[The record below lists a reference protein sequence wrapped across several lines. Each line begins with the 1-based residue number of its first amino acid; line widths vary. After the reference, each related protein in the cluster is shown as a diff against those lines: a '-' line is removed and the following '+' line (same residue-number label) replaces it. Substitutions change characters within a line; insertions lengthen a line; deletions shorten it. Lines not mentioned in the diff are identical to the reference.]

1 MGCCKGWKRKRRRR
15 LRPSPSQRT
24 NTRKRKAPTPDG
36 TAAEIHEDQPEAE
49 EHVLAPADE
58 HPTDALGEGDRQVQ
72 SLFGGGF
79 EPCDDTTPPNQGT
92 IEEDKTLPMEVDE
105 AEEQPLADDGE
116 DGEDKAELLHMKKEV
131 LQEQEVVATEQGPSS
146 SSSVTRKKVYKSP
159 SEVLSLL
166 EPPGFKLT
174 MSKNEW
180 RWTLVCC

>member
-1 MGCCKGWKRKRRRR
+1 M
-15 LRPSPSQRT
+15 T
-24 NTRKRKAPTPDG
+24 
-36 TAAEIHEDQPEAE
+36 
-49 EHVLAPADE
+49 
-58 HPTDALGEGDRQVQ
+58 
-72 SLFGGGF
+72 
-79 EPCDDTTPPNQGT
+79 TTPPNQGT

-180 RWTLVCC
+180 HWTLVCC